1 VTEDDAA
8 PVLRLG
14 GLRLGVSGVAEAAA
28 REHWIHA
35 LARVEARGRWSRRA
49 GISRTLPEL
58 KRPHDALV
66 RMQRELRGSAT
77 LDGMEAMLR
86 VTMTCGRRGDIA
98 LTVEISPDPAT
109 QAHRFDFAL
118 DQTALAPAVAA
129 LRRMLS
135 AA

>member
-14 GLRLGVSGVAEAAA
+14 GLRLSVSGVAEAAA
-28 REHWIHA
+28 HEDWIHA
-35 LARVEARGRWSRRA
+35 LARVEAPGAVVEARGHFL
-49 GISRTLPEL
+49 TLAEL
-58 KRPHDALV
+58 KRLYDALV

-77 LDGMEAMLR
+77 LDAMEAMLR
-86 VTMTCGRRGDIA
+86 VTLTCGSRGDIA